1 MNNIYISLLE
11 SIYIIFMYNFFKTE
25 KSFHHIFEII
35 LNTKNGFFHHPIY
48 SGIYENKIC
57 NFGKFS
63 SFIIAFWF
71 LIRHFIEN
79 SNYLNKVFMKIIFM
93 VSFIMNLNSFIYL
106 LPIFIIEFKK

>member
-35 LNTKNGFFHHPIY
+35 INTKNGIFYHPINT
-48 SGIYENKIC
+48 GLYENKIC
-57 NFGKFS
+57 DFGKFS

-71 LIRHFIEN
+71 LIRHFIKN
-79 SNYLNKVFMKIIFM
+79 SNYLNRIFMKIIFM

-106 LPIFIIEFKK
+106 IPIFIIEFKK